1 VYFFDSEEGIA
12 GLLLF
17 FYEFF
22 VNSWWG
28 PALFVIVASLR
39 PVLLLPAAL
48 FNLLAGVLFGFW
60 FGLLYILL
68 SAVASATIVY
78 LFGRYTTHIPSL
90 HTKRTI
96 ATENFLQNSP
106 FLSVVAGHM
115 FFLPFDVVNYGA
127 GFLKI
132 PYTTFI
138 TSMLTGSLFGLLTFV
153 GVGASL
159 DVATIRENGVSLAII
174 DYRILLLSIFLF
186 ICFCILSLLVK
197 GRGLPTKLFHRS

>member
-1 VYFFDSEEGIA
+1 
-12 GLLLF
+12 
-17 FYEFF
+17 
-22 VNSWWG
+22 
-28 PALFVIVASLR
+28 
-39 PVLLLPAAL
+39 
-48 FNLLAGVLFGFW
+48 
-60 FGLLYILL
+60 
-68 SAVASATIVY
+68 
-78 LFGRYTTHIPSL
+78 
-90 HTKRTI
+90 
-96 ATENFLQNSP
+96 
-106 FLSVVAGHM
+106 M